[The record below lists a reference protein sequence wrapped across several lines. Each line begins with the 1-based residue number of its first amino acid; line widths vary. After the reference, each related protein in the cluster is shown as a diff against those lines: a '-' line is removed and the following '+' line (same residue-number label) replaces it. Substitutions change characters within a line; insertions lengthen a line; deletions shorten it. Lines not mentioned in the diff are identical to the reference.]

1 MHPASEEAISVNS
14 QNPELLEKIRQQFD
28 SQPYPKTSID
38 ISPKEDFNAL
48 FLHNFITPYYLRN
61 QKLIDPTEVAIL
73 DVGCGSGYKTLILA
87 EANPGATIIGI
98 DLSEQSVLLARERL
112 KFHGFP
118 DAQFYRLPLDEI
130 SQLGMTF
137 DYINCDEILYLMPDL
152 TQALKTL
159 KTALKPTGILRG
171 NLHSLYQRHHFF
183 RSQQLFHWMG
193 LMDRNPEASEI
204 NIVLETLK
212 ALKDDVPLK
221 RQTWSPQQAEE
232 RPEEYVLMNYLF
244 QGDKGYTLEQ
254 LFEALRGATLEFIC
268 MVNQRDWDLM
278 SLFQDP
284 QALPEAWSS
293 SLPQLSMEDRLQLFE
308 LISPVHRLL
317 DFWCGHF
324 GQTPQ
329 WEMPRFWQPSEWEQ
343 VRVHLHPQLSSA
355 IAKSALVAAI
365 QQQQSFDLSQY
376 VTGAASMQSHVLLSP
391 NLAAALLPL
400 WDAPQMFPALVD
412 RILTIRPCDP
422 VTLVP
427 TDPQQAAKDLRD
439 SIINLELSLH
449 VLLERHSVLQDA
461 ISI

>member
-1 MHPASEEAISVNS
+1 MNS

-28 SQPYPKTSID
+28 SQPYPKTPIE
-38 ISPKEDFNAL
+38 ISPKEDFNGL
-48 FLHNFITPYYLRN
+48 FLHNFLTPHYLRN
-61 QKLIDPTEVAIL
+61 QKLVNPTEVAIL

-98 DLSEQSVLLARERL
+98 DLSEQSVSLARERL

-118 DAQFYRLPLDEI
+118 EVQFYRLPLDEVA
-130 SQLGMTF
+130 QLGMKF

-152 TQALKTL
+152 TQALKIL

-171 NLHSLYQRHHFF
+171 NLHSLYQRHNFF

-193 LMDRNPEASEI
+193 LMDGNPEATEI
-204 NIVLETLK
+204 SIVLDTMK

-254 LFEALRGATLEFIC
+254 LFEALRGASLEFIC

-317 DFWCGHF
+317 DFWCGHL

-329 WEMPRFWQPSEWEQ
+329 WEMPRFWQTSEWEH
-343 VRVHLHPQLSSA
+343 VRVHLHPQLKSA
-355 IAKSALVAAI
+355 IAKSALIASI

-376 VTGAASMQSHVLLSP
+376 LTGAAALGSHVLLSP
-391 NLAAALLPL
+391 NLASALLPL
-400 WDAPQMFPALVD
+400 WDAPQMFSELVD

-422 VTLVP
+422 VTLEP
-427 TDPQQAAKDLRD
+427 TDPHQAAKDLRD
-439 SIINLELSLH
+439 SIVNLELSLH
-449 VLLERHSVLQDA
+449 VLLERTSVLQNA
-461 ISI
+461 TSL